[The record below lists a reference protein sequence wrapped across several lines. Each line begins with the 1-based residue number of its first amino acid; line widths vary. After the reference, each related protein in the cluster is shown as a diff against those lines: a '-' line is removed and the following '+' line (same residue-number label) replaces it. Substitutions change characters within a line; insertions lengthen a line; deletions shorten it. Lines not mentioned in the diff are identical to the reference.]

1 MMKNLLVFYG
11 DVVRDEISGLDV
23 SHCESMNVVVREI
36 ENLDFAEVRKCIR
49 MQFGPEMW
57 GKKMTIG
64 AVICVGG
71 DDGTALRWGLREV
84 KGNNSWRT

>member
-36 ENLDFAEVRKCIR
+36 ENLYFAEVRKCIR

-57 GKKMTIG
+57 GKKMTIE

-71 DDGTALRWGLREV
+71 GDGTALR
-84 KGNNSWRT
+84 